1 MQKTKIY
8 DIILYYKFLEV
19 SKLKIIGLSG
29 PSGSGK
35 GALCSIL
42 ADHGI
47 PSIDAD
53 AVYHSLLIPPSPCL
67 DAICECFGR
76 SILKEDGTLNRPDL
90 AKIVFAPG
98 AEDKL
103 STLNKITH
111 KFVVEKIHGLL
122 NELSG
127 NGVRAAVIDAP
138 ALFEA
143 EIDKECDLVVCI
155 IADKESRAKRI
166 IKRDGISNDAAK
178 QRINAQKPDD
188 FYIQRS
194 DFVIHNSG
202 SLDELKEEAHKLIK
216 LMEADQK

>member
-1 MQKTKIY
+1 MS
-8 DIILYYKFLEV
+8 E
-19 SKLKIIGLSG
+19 LKIIGLTG

-35 GALCSIL
+35 GALCSL
-42 ADHGI
+42 LDEYGI

-53 AVYHSLLIPPSPCL
+53 AVYHNLLIPPSPCL

-76 SILKEDGTLNRPDL
+76 SVLNEDGTLNRPEL

-103 STLNKITH
+103 NYLNKITH

-122 NELSG
+122 NELKG
-127 NGVRAAVIDAP
+127 NGARVAIIDAP

-166 IKRDGISNDAAK
+166 IKRDGISDDAAE

-188 FYIQRS
+188 FYIQNS

-202 SLDELKEEAHKLIK
+202 SLNELKEEAHKLIK
-216 LMEADQK
+216 LMEADRK